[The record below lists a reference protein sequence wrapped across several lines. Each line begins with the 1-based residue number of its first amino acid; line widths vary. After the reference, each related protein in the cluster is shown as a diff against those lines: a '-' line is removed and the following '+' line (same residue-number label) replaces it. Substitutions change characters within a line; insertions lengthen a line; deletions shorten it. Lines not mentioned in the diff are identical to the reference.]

1 MSGFVINRV
10 HLSGN
15 LTADPEHRTIPSSG
29 TTLCKLRIANN
40 ERYKDSGSG
49 EWMDRPNYF
58 NVTMWKGMADWVAN
72 NLHKGDE
79 VVIEGRLRWHE
90 WEDNGQKRS
99 AVDITADSIVPTRT
113 RNGGGSRSSSGGY
126 QESDADVPYDS
137 SDLPEAGAQAAASTV
152 GEPGVGEDDIPF

>member
-1 MSGFVINRV
+1 
-10 HLSGN
+10 
-15 LTADPEHRTIPSSG
+15 
-29 TTLCKLRIANN
+29 
-40 ERYKDSGSG
+40 
-49 EWMDRPNYF
+49 MDRPNYF